1 MNRTTILILLNALI
15 ALLWLLEDFE
25 VTDFIKVEYQHWLQG
40 AFFFTVALWNF
51 SLIIDKKKKKK
62 TN

>member
-25 VTDFIKVEYQHWLQG
+25 VTDFIKEQYQNWPEG
-40 AFFFTVALWNF
+40 AFFITLALWNL
-51 SLIIDKKKKKK
+51 SLIIDNKKE
-62 TN
+62 NS